1 MDNFSTSKLESL
13 EHHKAILE
21 NKKAYYKFEFQKLKT
36 IVRELEAHP
45 ELIPGD
51 QPVTRVWNNL
61 IKIHTEMEMIKGF
74 IRELEVLR

>member
-36 IVRELEAHP
+36 IVRELEEQP
-45 ELIPGD
+45 ELHPSC
-51 QPVTRVWNNL
+51 QPFGSTWTNL
-61 IKIHTEMEMIKGF
+61 VKIYTEIEMIENF
-74 IRELEVLR
+74 IRELKSIR